1 MREARLRWLGH
12 VKRKE
17 KEEAV
22 KWTLEVQGKRSKGRP
37 KLRWKDVMEKDKK
50 GQKRQKTMEAE
61 ISVCRS
67 PKGIKRGKKTK
78 K

>member
-50 GQKRQKTMEAE
+50 DKKLWRRKFRSADPQK
-61 ISVCRS
+61 
-67 PKGIKRGKKTK
+67 G
-78 K
+78 